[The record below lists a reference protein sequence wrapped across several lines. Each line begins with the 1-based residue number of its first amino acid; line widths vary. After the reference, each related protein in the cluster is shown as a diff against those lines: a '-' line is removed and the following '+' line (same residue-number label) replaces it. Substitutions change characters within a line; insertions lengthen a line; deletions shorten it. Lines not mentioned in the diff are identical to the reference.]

1 MGGLSMTKGKESITT
16 GRRVVKAGNKILAVI
31 IILVVAITAINSLLS
46 FNMMSNNI
54 IKLTEDNLQREVASS
69 EKLFANIIANKYRAL
84 EYISG
89 LPEIQSMDWEKQEPV
104 LKEKATPLGFEHIFI
119 MTNEGMGYYAEDGSI
134 KDQSGEE
141 FYQMIKGDVRVVT
154 EPFVESEKERSI
166 TTLTMPIKNGD
177 EVLGTIC
184 GVISLNEINTSVQD
198 IENGESGYGFLVNAN
213 GEFVANKD
221 MSTVYNQ
228 VTITDEESEYAGF
241 AGLTEELASG
251 NTGVKTFNIKGEEYL
266 TAFTPLEGTNWL
278 LAITV
283 KQSEVLAVLE
293 RLSIIQV
300 IVAIFAIVIGGVIS
314 VFIRRAPAP
323 VYIPQT

>member
-166 TTLTMPIKNGD
+166 TTLTMPIKN
-177 EVLGTIC
+177 
-184 GVISLNEINTSVQD
+184 
-198 IENGESGYGFLVNAN
+198 
-213 GEFVANKD
+213 
-221 MSTVYNQ
+221 
-228 VTITDEESEYAGF
+228 
-241 AGLTEELASG
+241 
-251 NTGVKTFNIKGEEYL
+251 
-266 TAFTPLEGTNWL
+266 
-278 LAITV
+278 
-283 KQSEVLAVLE
+283 QSE
-293 RLSIIQV
+293 RN
-300 IVAIFAIVIGGVIS
+300 
-314 VFIRRAPAP
+314 
-323 VYIPQT
+323 